1 MTTTHRFVLRTL
13 VILCLLFT
21 TGCTVLELLDS
32 LPTDI
37 PPAQSAYPADIHPAD
52 TNLVE
57 VDTPAPQTSPATPTP
72 AGGDWPGVP
81 PSSGDFDYYVLAL
94 SWAPEYCSANP
105 GDTQECALGKK
116 YAFVLHG
123 LWPQFTKGYPSN
135 CSSAPLPAALQEE
148 YADLYANTKLFTHE
162 WSKHGTCSGLS
173 PAEYLALTSQIKSQV
188 QIPADYRAPAS
199 PFRTTTDDLVA
210 AFRDVN
216 PALTETSL
224 AVNGTGSGRYLSE
237 VYICISKAGQPTACG
252 ADVRKSAR
260 KSLPNPDFLVR
271 SVR

>member
-1 MTTTHRFVLRTL
+1 MRTAGRFLLRTL
-13 VILCLLFT
+13 AFLCILFT
-21 TGCTVLELLDS
+21 TGCTVLEVIDS
-32 LPTDI
+32 LPTDM
-37 PPAQSAYPADIHPAD
+37 PPAQTAGYPVDGNPVG
-52 TNLVE
+52 VE
-57 VDTPAPQTSPATPTP
+57 TSTAPTSPAAP
-72 AGGDWPGVP
+72 ASADGGWPEVS
-81 PSSGDFDYYVLAL
+81 PSSGEFDYYILAL

-123 LWPQFTKGYPSN
+123 LWPQFNKGYPSN
-135 CSSAPLPAALQEE
+135 CGSEPLPDQLREE
-148 YADLYANTKLFTHE
+148 YADLYPNTKLFTHE
-162 WSKHGTCSGLS
+162 WSKHGTCSGLT
-173 PAEYLALTSQIKSQV
+173 PAEYLALTSQFKSQV
-188 QIPADYRAPAS
+188 RIPADYRAPAS
-199 PFRTTTDDLVA
+199 PFRTTADDLAA
-210 AFRDVN
+210 AFQEAN
-216 PALTETSL
+216 PALSADSL